1 MGLGLCHLRQRGR
14 GPAPLVGPL
23 PAPKT
28 AVDVVHY
35 GDFSDVWRDRWTWDR
50 VAKGTH
56 TRANCISACSW
67 DVFVKDGI
75 A

>member
-1 MGLGLCHLRQRGR
+1 MSESKSRGISRRKFIAGAGAGAAAVGLGLCHLRQRGR

-35 GDFSDVWRDRWTWDR
+35 GDFSDV
-50 VAKGTH
+50 
-56 TRANCISACSW
+56 
-67 DVFVKDGI
+67 
-75 A
+75 